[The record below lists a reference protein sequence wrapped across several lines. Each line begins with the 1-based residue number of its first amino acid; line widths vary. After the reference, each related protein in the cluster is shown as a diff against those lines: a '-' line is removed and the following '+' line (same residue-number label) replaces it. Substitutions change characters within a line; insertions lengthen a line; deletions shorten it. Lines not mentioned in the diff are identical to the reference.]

1 MARAAERNT
10 VDYRRMGED
19 STKVFTWIERNTE
32 KMKADVS
39 TFRASAEQNIKDSR
53 ARMLK
58 LCTT

>member
-10 VDYRRMGED
+10 IEYRRMEKDATG
-19 STKVFTWIERNTE
+19 VNTWMERNME
-32 KMKADVS
+32 KMRTDVS
-39 TFRASAEQNIKDSR
+39 NFRASAEQNIKDSR

>member
-10 VDYRRMGED
+10 IEYRRMEKDATG
-19 STKVFTWIERNTE
+19 VNTWMARNME
-32 KMKADVS
+32 KMRTDVS
-39 TFRASAEQNIKDSR
+39 NCRASAEPNIKDSR